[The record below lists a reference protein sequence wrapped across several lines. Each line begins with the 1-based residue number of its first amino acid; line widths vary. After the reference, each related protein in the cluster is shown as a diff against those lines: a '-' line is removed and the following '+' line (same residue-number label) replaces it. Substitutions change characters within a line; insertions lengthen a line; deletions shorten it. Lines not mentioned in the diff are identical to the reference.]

1 MASATPI
8 LQLRNIVKSF
18 GSLNAVDGVSLDIE
32 EGELFT
38 IVGPSGSGKTT
49 LIRLLVGMDAPT
61 SGDILLRGK
70 RINDVPANKRPT
82 LHGLPSRWRSF
93 RT

>member
-1 MASATPI
+1 MASASPI
-8 LQLRNIVKSF
+8 LQIINLKKSF
-18 GSLNAVDGVSLDIE
+18 GSLNAVDGVNLDIE

-49 LIRLLVGMDAPT
+49 LIRMLVGMDKPT

-70 RINDVPANKRPT
+70 RINDVPANQRPT
-82 LHGLPSRWRSF
+82 
-93 RT
+93 